1 MKNLKLICLALSL
14 FDRCLAPPKSLSCCV
29 QQPFFINIFMHI
41 DDHLSV
47 IQYEIQSLCTPLYFT
62 ELNSSFVCR
71 GREKTGKKVINLGK
85 KSNKFGLKKLAVR
98 ANH

>member
-1 MKNLKLICLALSL
+1 
-14 FDRCLAPPKSLSCCV
+14 
-29 QQPFFINIFMHI
+29 MHI

-47 IQYEIQSLCTPLYFT
+47 SQYEIQSLCTPPYFT

-71 GREKTGKKVINLGK
+71 GREKTGKTVINLEK
-85 KSNKFGLKKLAVR
+85 CNKFGLKKLAVR